1 MARILF
7 VTSRLP
13 YPPTEGH
20 QLRAWHLL
28 QAAARAHRV
37 TLLSLRR
44 PDEQPL
50 PDHLPGVRLAG
61 VHQVDLPTLKWPHQ
75 FAGLALRAL
84 PPGRTLLDL
93 RYRPSTLQQR
103 FDQLVQRT
111 DLVHLDIL
119 AVAGLLERVPDDIPT
134 VLNEHNVESLLAHK
148 RVAIETRP
156 LQRLLLRLRN
166 RGLEDFERLACGRA
180 SRVLACSQQDAE
192 RLLALAPGCK
202 VSVVPNGVDLEA
214 FRPGRPGS
222 EQGGSMVFVGHMGW
236 FPNRDGIE
244 YFIAEILPLLK
255 DRPNLHLEI
264 IGRNPDLSAPRG
276 EAGRVSFAGFVDDL
290 QDRVQRA
297 AVFIVPLRAGS
308 GTRLKILEAMAM
320 GKAIVSTR
328 IGAEGI
334 GLVDGDS
341 ACLAD
346 TPEAFAA
353 AINRLLDNPE
363 LRNRLSV
370 RARELAEQH
379 YGWTVIGERLLAS
392 YESLLQ
398 SLTNPAQNKQQP
410 RYASRSEDQAHG
422 QIHAQGHREDRKQR
436 SC

>member
-13 YPPTEGH
+13 FPPTEGH

-28 QAAARAHRV
+28 RAAAREHRV

-44 PDEQPL
+44 PEEQPL
-50 PDHLPGVRLAG
+50 PKPLPGIKLDG
-61 VHQVDLPTLKWPHQ
+61 VHQVDLPSLKSLHGA
-75 FAGLALRAL
+75 AGLALSGLL
-84 PPGRTLLDL
+84 PGKSLLDL
-93 RYRPSTLQQR
+93 RYRPRALQQR
-103 FDQLVQRT
+103 FDKLVGQA

-119 AVAGLLERVPDDIPT
+119 AVAGLLDRVPEGVPT
-134 VLNEHNVESLLAHK
+134 VLNQHNVESLLAHK
-148 RVAIETRP
+148 RIAIETRP
-156 LQRLLLRLRN
+156 LHRLLLGLKH
-166 RGLEDFERLACGRA
+166 RGLDRFERSACSRA
-180 SRVLACSQQDAE
+180 DRVLACSHEDAK

-214 FRPGRPGS
+214 FQPGTPGS
-222 EQGGSMVFVGHMGW
+222 EQGGSMVFVGHMDW

-244 YFIAEILPLLK
+244 FFIAEIMPLLK
-255 DRPNLHLEI
+255 EHYNLNLEV
-264 IGRNPDLSAPRG
+264 IGRNPNPSTPKA
-276 EAGRVSFAGFVDDL
+276 EAGRVNFAGFVDDL
-290 QDRVQRA
+290 QARVQRA

-346 TPEAFAA
+346 TPEAFAG
-353 AINRLLDNPE
+353 AIDRLLDDPE
-363 LRNRLSV
+363 FRNRLGR
-370 RARELAEQH
+370 RARRLAEQR
-379 YGWTVIGERLLAS
+379 YGWTAIGERLLAT
-392 YESLLQ
+392 YKSLLQ
-398 SLTNPAQNKQQP
+398 THANPASRIELTRFEEAPNKGRAREHGKQQ
-410 RYASRSEDQAHG
+410 Q
-422 QIHAQGHREDRKQR
+422 
-436 SC
+436 C

>member
-13 YPPTEGH
+13 FPPTEGH
-20 QLRAWHLL
+20 QLRAWYLL
-28 QAAARAHRV
+28 QAAARKHQV

-44 PDEQPL
+44 PDEPPL
-50 PDHLPGVRLAG
+50 PEPVPGIKLAG
-61 VHQVDLPTLKWPHQ
+61 VHQLDLPSLRSPHRV
-75 FAGLALRAL
+75 AGMALRGL
-84 PPGRTLLDL
+84 LSGRTLLDL
-93 RYRPSTLQQR
+93 RYRPPALQQR
-103 FDQLVQRT
+103 FDQLVQET

-119 AVAGLLERVPDDIPT
+119 AVAGLLERVPDGVPT

-148 RVAIETRP
+148 HVAMETRS
-156 LQRLLLRLRN
+156 LQRLFLSLKHRRL
-166 RGLEDFERLACGRA
+166 ESFERSACVRA
-180 SRVLACSQQDAE
+180 DRVLACSEQDAK

-202 VSVVPNGVDLEA
+202 VSVVPNGVDLDV
-214 FRPGRPGS
+214 FKPGKPGS

-244 YFIAEILPLLK
+244 YFLAQILPLLK
-255 DRPNLHLEI
+255 DRPNLHLEV
-264 IGRNPDLSAPRG
+264 IGRNTHLSAPKG

-290 QDRVQRA
+290 QARVQRA

-334 GLVDGDS
+334 GLVDGES

-363 LRNRLSV
+363 LRHRLSV
-370 RARELAEQH
+370 GARELAERH

-392 YESLLQ
+392 YDALLR
-398 SLTNPAQNKQQP
+398 THAMPAQSTELSL
-410 RYASRSEDQAHG
+410 RHESRTDGPAPAKSHTDQ
-422 QIHAQGHREDRKQR
+422 RKQR